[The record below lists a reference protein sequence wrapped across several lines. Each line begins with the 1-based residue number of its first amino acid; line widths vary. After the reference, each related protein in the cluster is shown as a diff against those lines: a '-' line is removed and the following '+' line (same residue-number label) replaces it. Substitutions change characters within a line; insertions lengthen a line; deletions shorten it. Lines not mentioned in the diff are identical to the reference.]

1 VFAGVI
7 LFTTQDVSRYY
18 ALPIFSGE
26 RLYMDSNETNPSWR
40 ELSQLVVK
48 SLWRETAGA
57 WLVAGTCFAALW
69 LA

>member
-1 VFAGVI
+1 MVAGVV

-18 ALPIFSGE
+18 ALRIFSGE
-26 RLYMDSNETNPSWR
+26 CLYMDSNESNPSWR

>member
-1 VFAGVI
+1 MYPGATLPVLGQGV
-7 LFTTQDVSRYY
+7 R
-18 ALPIFSGE
+18 P
-26 RLYMDSNETNPSWR
+26 METNPSWR
-40 ELSQLVVK
+40 ELSQLAVK

>member
-1 VFAGVI
+1 
-7 LFTTQDVSRYY
+7 
-18 ALPIFSGE
+18 
-26 RLYMDSNETNPSWR
+26 MDTNDTNPSWR
-40 ELSQLVVK
+40 ELSQLMVK